1 MFKHILIP
9 IDSRQLSHQAAMT
22 GLEFAKKLDAQI
34 TLVHVLQMPPVYP
47 PQSEHETLEA
57 VREHAKDLL
66 EPWSKIAAKHGVNL
80 KSKIVHDDTHSI
92 ASCIVKTA
100 DDLECDLI
108 LMGTQGREGLER
120 LLVGSVAERVA
131 RQANQPV
138 MLLRWTGVAPKQ
150 SGFDS
155 ILVPVDGSD
164 ASRAALWTADE
175 LAKQLGASLHFL
187 HVLPDIPLPMSD
199 GLGFGTLT
207 YRPEPWL
214 EAIENEGKAIIKNA
228 KELSTQANVETTVV
242 PATGTRTAQA
252 ILKFA
257 KVKNS
262 SLIVIGTH
270 GRRGFDRLLLGSV
283 AEGVLHHADV
293 PVLLVRSKPNET

>member
-1 MFKHILIP
+1 
-9 IDSRQLSHQAAMT
+9 
-22 GLEFAKKLDAQI
+22 
-34 TLVHVLQMPPVYP
+34 
-47 PQSEHETLEA
+47 
-57 VREHAKDLL
+57 
-66 EPWSKIAAKHGVNL
+66 
-80 KSKIVHDDTHSI
+80 
-92 ASCIVKTA
+92 
-100 DDLECDLI
+100 
-108 LMGTQGREGLER
+108 
-120 LLVGSVAERVA
+120 
-131 RQANQPV
+131 V

-155 ILVPVDGSD
+155 ILVPVDGSE

-175 LAKQLGASLHFL
+175 LGKQLGASLHFL

-228 KELSTQANVETTVV
+228 KALSTQANVETTVV

-283 AEGVLHHADV
+283 AEGVMHHADV